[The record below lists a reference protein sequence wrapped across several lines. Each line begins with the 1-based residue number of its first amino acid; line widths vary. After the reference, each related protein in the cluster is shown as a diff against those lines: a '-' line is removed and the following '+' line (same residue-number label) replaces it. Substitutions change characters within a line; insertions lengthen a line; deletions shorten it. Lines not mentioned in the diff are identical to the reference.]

1 MMPVSLNIILSS
13 VMTELAFRSGD
24 RSVTLEIV
32 RSPRA
37 RRMRLIVDPRSGAV
51 RLTMPKRAPLSPA
64 LAWAQTK
71 RGWIEDQLSK
81 LPRARA
87 ITNGAEIEVAGE
99 TLQIDWS
106 EAYPRNPCRV
116 KETLRVGGPPD
127 LLAGRVMR
135 WLKREAKQLLHA
147 ETHEFAA
154 KIGVRIGDVGV
165 GDPVSRWGSCAA
177 SGDIRYSWRL
187 ILTPDF
193 VRRATVAH
201 EVAHRVHMN
210 HGAAFHALV
219 ADLLGDD
226 PKPANRWLRDHGTS
240 LHWFGR

>member
-1 MMPVSLNIILSS
+1 
-13 VMTELAFRSGD
+13 MTDLCFQSGD
-24 RSVTLEIV
+24 RAEPLIIV

-37 RRMRLIVDPRSGAV
+37 RQMRLIVDPRSGAV
-51 RLTMPKRAPLSPA
+51 KLTIPARAPLKPA
-64 LAWAQTK
+64 LSWAQSK
-71 RGWIEDQLSK
+71 RSWIEDQLAK

-87 ITNGAEIEVAGE
+87 VHNGCEIEVAGE
-99 TLQIDWS
+99 TLFVDWS

-116 KETLRVGGPPD
+116 KETVRVGGPID
-127 LLAGRVMR
+127 LLGARVVR
-135 WLKREAKQLLHA
+135 WLKREAKQLLTA
-147 ETHEFAA
+147 ETHEMAA
-154 KIGVRIGDVGV
+154 KIGVSIGDVGV

-210 HGAAFHALV
+210 HGAAFHGLV
-219 ADLLGDD
+219 ADILGDD
-226 PKPANRWLRDHGTS
+226 PKPAHQWLRDHGTS
-240 LHWFGR
+240 LHWFAR